1 MSKST
6 SLAASASADP
16 GIEPDVP
23 TAAEIVIDSNMVN
36 FHGEATDE
44 NTFLPRAV
52 MIQVAASLS
61 NFGTKDDLVYGG
73 ILPLQVTNAN
83 IVAGHQEEVCK
94 LLVPF
99 TDVTATNKD
108 WHIISTLKSACYSYF
123 KVTHPKDDD
132 ETSMG
137 TVEHRYTTFLSAA
150 GDNLIN
156 HFTEYIL
163 KATNCKYDINRY
175 NLVRYRT
182 NQWVKMGHGA
192 IVGLV
197 QELSATSDNLRDA
210 LDCIGDVDTPKL
222 AVSLLPYL
230 LPDANIGFVYEGD
243 SYEIPSGSVEWEE
256 FDVDCDIHADEM
268 ERVLEAQSKKLK
280 ARMKRAKKRSE
291 REVAEYAQ
299 KRAGAAGKKVRS
311 IRYIVSR
318 YFGGRERNRL

>member
-1 MSKST
+1 MQLFVMHLSCNWSVRGLSKYLEIFWLNTFPLAPLNTYSYPLRGPIHLSTMSKST

-123 KVTHPKDDD
+123 KVTHPKK
-132 ETSMG
+132 MMMK
-137 TVEHRYTTFLSAA
+137 H
-150 GDNLIN
+150 
-156 HFTEYIL
+156 
-163 KATNCKYDINRY
+163 
-175 NLVRYRT
+175 
-182 NQWVKMGHGA
+182 QWVRWN
-192 IVGLV
+192 IVTLRSLV
-197 QELSATSDNLRDA
+197 
-210 LDCIGDVDTPKL
+210 
-222 AVSLLPYL
+222 LPVIIL
-230 LPDANIGFVYEGD
+230 
-243 SYEIPSGSVEWEE
+243 
-256 FDVDCDIHADEM
+256 
-268 ERVLEAQSKKLK
+268 
-280 ARMKRAKKRSE
+280 
-291 REVAEYAQ
+291 
-299 KRAGAAGKKVRS
+299 
-311 IRYIVSR
+311 
-318 YFGGRERNRL
+318 